1 MCHRYLS
8 SSQPFRRPHPH
19 LNTKIEYGTYCE
31 TTASPRSI
39 KLEATF
45 TFAFCIL
52 LLFAMKSTVA
62 YVLNTFD
69 DEGGLIDTT
78 DSDDTAWFKSTMNWF
93 VKGTFSSLSTSFD
106 SLFDRD
112 DKMLLQ
118 GFGDSQDHRAEEKLN
133 RSLESTKKQLKN
145 ELKSLSSA
153 LNQGMIDMES
163 QNRDALLKLEEK
175 ISFAVSSAI
184 LQSQQTILQAIQGDD
199 VANGCKTATGNLV
212 DASEVDDSFSDTSI
226 SLGHK

>member
-1 MCHRYLS
+1 
-8 SSQPFRRPHPH
+8 
-19 LNTKIEYGTYCE
+19 
-31 TTASPRSI
+31 
-39 KLEATF
+39 
-45 TFAFCIL
+45 
-52 LLFAMKSTVA
+52 MKSTVA